1 MKIIIAGY
9 GPVGQSIEYV
19 LRQHAGV
26 DLYIDDP
33 YKGANFPADQAKTVD
48 GLIVCV
54 ATPALPN
61 GESDTSNVAELF
73 EKYEPVS
80 TKPRP

>member
-26 DLYIDDP
+26 DLYIDAP
-33 YKGANFPADQAKTVD
+33 YTSANFPADKAHTVD
-48 GLIVCV
+48 GVIVCL

-61 GESDTSNVAELF
+61 GQSNTSHVAGVF
-73 EKYEPVS
+73 EKYEPDS
-80 TKPRP
+80 TKPTP